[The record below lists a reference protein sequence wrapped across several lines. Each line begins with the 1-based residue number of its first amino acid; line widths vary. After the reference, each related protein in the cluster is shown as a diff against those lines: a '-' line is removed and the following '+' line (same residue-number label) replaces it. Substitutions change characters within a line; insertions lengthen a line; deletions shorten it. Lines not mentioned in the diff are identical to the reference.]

1 MNIAS
6 LLDRASK
13 SMIDSRHPLASLLRW
28 PRWLIACAVGRPKM
42 ARFATGGLRMELI
55 PRLKAFGSTAIF
67 IRRDEYEPELLAVKR
82 VIRPGSTVID
92 IGGSYGIFSL
102 FMAHF
107 AGPEGRVF
115 TFEPGRFSFGRLTR
129 NIALNRME
137 QRILIH
143 NLAASDTAQLLM
155 LSHFADS
162 PVNFSVGALVDGVE
176 AEQVKAE
183 RVDAI
188 VPKGRWADVTF
199 IKIDVE
205 GYEKS
210 ALEGARGIIET
221 AHPVVMFEVSDA
233 ALARQDM
240 TASDMFAFM
249 ASLGYRM
256 WLLDAQKR
264 FVPTETPQEGNIF
277 AAIGDLSKL

>member
-1 MNIAS
+1 
-6 LLDRASK
+6 
-13 SMIDSRHPLASLLRW
+13 MIDSRHPLASLSRW
-28 PRWLIACAVGRPKM
+28 PRWLIACALGRPKM
-42 ARFATGGLRMELI
+42 ARFATGGLRMELV

-82 VIRPGSTVID
+82 LIRPGSTVID

-107 AGPEGRVF
+107 TGQEGRVF

-129 NIALNRME
+129 NIALNGME
-137 QRILIH
+137 QRILTH
-143 NLAASDTAQLLM
+143 NVAASDAAQVLM

-162 PVNFSVGALVDGVE
+162 PVNFAVGALVDGVE

-183 RVDAI
+183 RVDAA
-188 VPKGRWADVTF
+188 VPAERWDDVSF

-210 ALEGARGIIET
+210 ALEGARGIIE
-221 AHPVVMFEVSDA
+221 ASHPAVMFEVSDA
-233 ALARQDM
+233 ALARQGM
-240 TASDMFAFM
+240 TSADMFAFM
-249 ASLGYRM
+249 ASFGYRM
-256 WLLDAQKR
+256 WLLDSEKR
-264 FVPTETPQEGNIF
+264 FVLIDQPQEGNIF
-277 AAIGDLSKL
+277 AATGDLSKL